1 MSEKVEKTVI
11 EQIEALKETDEFK
24 TLITNSNKKYWDDNV
39 GAKVKETYGNV
50 DKVILEVL
58 GIEKDAGVF
67 TSVQLKG
74 ILEKYKGLEAK
85 LKENKGGG
93 LKVEESQEY
102 KLLLDKSNHTSKALE
117 VSQIE
122 NKSLKGNQSRMKIDT
137 SISNELSGR
146 EFNATYGKEELA
158 ELLGIRK
165 AKLTAN
171 ASILEDGSIVYYK
184 DSEKTELYRNTLQN
198 PMTIKEVAEVVFG
211 SLFKT
216 TKKGGNSPTTT
227 QEVAEGKAITL
238 DMSGIKSKAD
248 FYAKFNEVMAPKG
261 MASHEKEF
269 LEIQRATSTHYK
281 IEALPLN

>member
-11 EQIEALKETDEFK
+11 EQIEALKEKDEFK
-24 TLITNSNKKYWDDNV
+24 TLIANSNQQFWESKIGDE
-39 GAKVKETYGNV
+39 VKAIYGGV
-50 DKVILEVL
+50 DSILKEVL
-58 GIEKDAGVF
+58 GVDKDPNKK
-67 TSVQLKG
+67 TTEQLKG
-74 ILEKYKGLEAK
+74 ELLTLLAKSKEVKGND
-85 LKENKGGG
+85 LKI
-93 LKVEESQEY
+93 EESQEY
-102 KLLLDKSNHTSKALE
+102 KLLLDKSNQSSKALE
-117 VSQIE
+117 DSLAE

-137 SISNELSGR
+137 SISNELSGK

-248 FYAKFNEVMAPKG
+248 FYTKFNEVMAPKG